1 MVVSSVNGKTLY
13 AGTRANPYSAL
24 GTVVDTTDIHVAME
38 AAGLAN
44 WNVRQEDMSDKF
56 PDYTW
61 LAAQRFANVADIEGE
76 TRVLGTSGSRYGVMQ
91 NEEVIETVGEVAD
104 GWKVASAGAAK
115 GGQVVFLQFEAEDQ
129 MNVGGQ
135 DPVSKFLTLSTTHD
149 GTGNIMVFFSGLRL
163 FCENQLN
170 AAMDGVSNIVKVRH
184 TATAKDRLVQAMR
197 IWRQEESYFQAFD
210 AEAQRLFEQ
219 SVTDKEFFGLVE
231 RMFPKPDADVKGS
244 FSKWETKQAL
254 HAEAWNHS
262 TNANIRNTA
271 WGVANVLTEVDQWGR
286 GIRQDDNGE
295 ERFNLA
301 GAGFNDQTNKFRQRA
316 FSLAASL

>member
-13 AGTRANPYSAL
+13 AGTRVNPYTAL

-44 WNVRQEDMSDKF
+44 WNVRQEDMSEKF

-61 LAAQRFANVADIEGE
+61 LASQRFANVADINGD
-76 TRVLGTSGSRYGVMQ
+76 TRVLGTSGKRYGVMQ

-104 GWKVASAGAAK
+104 GWKVATAGSAK
-115 GGQVVFLQFEAEDQ
+115 GGQVVFLQFEAEEQ
-129 MNVGGQ
+129 MNVGGS
-135 DPVSKFLTLSTTHD
+135 DPISKFLTLSTTHD

-170 AAMDGVSNIVKVRH
+170 AAMQGASNVVKVRH
-184 TATAKDRLVQAMR
+184 TASAKDRLVQAMR
-197 IWRQEESYFQAFD
+197 IWRSEESYFKAFD

-219 SVTDKEFFGLVE
+219 SVTDKEFFAVVDGL
-231 RMFPKPDADVKGS
+231 FPKPDADVKGS
-244 FSKWETKQAL
+244 LSKWETKRGL
-254 HAEAWNHS
+254 HTEAWNHS

-271 WGVANVLTEVDQWGR
+271 WGVANVLTEVDQWAR
-286 GIRQDDNGE
+286 GVQQDANGL

-301 GAGFNDQTNKFRQRA
+301 GAGFNDGTNKFRQQA
-316 FSLAASL
+316 FALAASL